1 MRGKAF
7 IDTNVFVYLQ
17 STTDVE
23 KRDLS
28 RRAID
33 VLDCVCSTQVL
44 SELASVL
51 VKKAKIPHDRV
62 GEIIDGTVQVCE
74 LAMVTHA
81 TVQDALRIAKENV
94 LGVYDSLIVASAL
107 ESGCEYL
114 VSEDL
119 TDGQKIEGEL
129 TIVNVYAHPEFLDAT
144 SQT

>member
-7 IDTNVFVYLQ
+7 VDTNVFVYLQ
-17 STTDVE
+17 STTDAE
-23 KRDLS
+23 KRDVS
-28 RRAID
+28 RKVID

-44 SELASVL
+44 SELANVL
-51 VKKAKIPHDRV
+51 VRKARIPHNRV

-74 LAMVTHA
+74 LAIVTHT

-94 LGVYDSLIVASAL
+94 LGLYDSIIVASAL

-119 TDGQKIEGEL
+119 TDGQRIEDKL
-129 TIVNVYAHPEFLDAT
+129 TIVNVYVHPEFLD
-144 SQT
+144 